1 MPVSFN
7 VRPRP
12 PSRRSRRKCSPAF
25 RAQYQ
30 TLLSRWTRGLWRVWR
45 CVLCSLFSTASFQLH
60 LFVSALSAFG
70 LVAFPLL
77 RGLTTR
83 STGPIA
89 ACRHLGYKSLA
100 QMPTRRNGPV
110 SSNVR
115 PHQRHAHNPPV
126 NRRKFCGTHY
136 NTSSAFYASTRK
148 LLFTLCHCTSSSS
161 SK

>member
-1 MPVSFN
+1 MARVALRSLFVILRSDFPSASVRQRIKRLRFGFVSATAWPN
-7 VRPRP
+7 HSLGLALT
-12 PSRRSRRKCSPAF
+12 PSRGSRRECSPAL

-30 TLLSRWTRGLWRVWR
+30 TSLSRRTRGLWRVWR
-45 CVLCSLFSTASFQLH
+45 CVLCSLFSAASFQLH
-60 LFVSALSAFG
+60 LFVGALSAFG

-89 ACRHLGYKSLA
+89 AGRHLGYKSLA

-115 PHQRHAHNPPV
+115 PQ
-126 NRRKFCGTHY
+126 
-136 NTSSAFYASTRK
+136 TSTAV
-148 LLFTLCHCTSSSS
+148 
-161 SK
+161 